1 MRRGVRLDRA
11 SYIHSSLGFR
21 SLDREGMAQFPFG
34 QQGHQQTSGQG
45 PRAFGVQWR
54 HCYPHLSVTPLS
66 AGACDWQPGPSSYHV
81 GAQTPISVSIVPLRR
96 TRAMC
101 DVWLMPCALFGVATI
116 SIPSMTLR
124 SYTWFLDS
132 RSSYTPIPRT
142 RVVKILN
149 PDQKSKYVTNI
160 WHAVVEKFQS
170 PVALKVKTFEDKLP
184 PCCSLDIGY
193 FERRGS
199 AKRWIEDQ
207 DDLDAMYRAFSPG
220 DEITLWTH
228 GRSQEEALNK
238 AGKKR
243 KRDDGQD
250 LLSKRADKENRID
263 MVFQQLKE
271 LHGYAPLSML

>member
-1 MRRGVRLDRA
+1 M
-11 SYIHSSLGFR
+11 
-21 SLDREGMAQFPFG
+21 
-34 QQGHQQTSGQG
+34 
-45 PRAFGVQWR
+45 
-54 HCYPHLSVTPLS
+54 
-66 AGACDWQPGPSSYHV
+66 
-81 GAQTPISVSIVPLRR
+81 
-96 TRAMC
+96 
-101 DVWLMPCALFGVATI
+101 
-116 SIPSMTLR
+116 
-124 SYTWFLDS
+124 
-132 RSSYTPIPRT
+132 
-142 RVVKILN
+142 
-149 PDQKSKYVTNI
+149 
-160 WHAVVEKFQS
+160 
-170 PVALKVKTFEDKLP
+170 KTFEDKLP

-250 LLSKRADKENRID
+250 PLSKRADKENWID

-271 LHGYAPLSML
+271 LHGEQFSGPQLRLWARMNVNCQHESLDSPPRIPIFSGVTPTKTVMSNSLNESAATAVVSMLKTTPESPQQSSSPMSPAKRAHVSGAYLEHLDKLKKLLESGGRV